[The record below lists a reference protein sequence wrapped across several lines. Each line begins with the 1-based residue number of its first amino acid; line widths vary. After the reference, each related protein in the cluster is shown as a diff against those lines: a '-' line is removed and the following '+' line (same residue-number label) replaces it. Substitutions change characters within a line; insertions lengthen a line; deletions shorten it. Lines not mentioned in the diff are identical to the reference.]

1 MSESIVKMTSNKLA
15 NDENRTKLMKKV
27 KDISNL
33 LAYMDDDSKIPFISN
48 SLTEIATLV
57 YLASSDKDCSELS
70 EKLIMQICSIVFNF
84 KTKPYDSFLTV
95 NDDAENSEFPNWAL
109 LEFFQKMH
117 ALLQTSDYVFGT
129 VPGTKACA
137 AFMKRIMFEIFKE
150 KRSDMEPLKI
160 LSLFCAMSGVDIPL
174 LVTANS
180 CCDKI
185 FKDAGKK
192 PDINIMSL
200 NYILE
205 GCCGCSHYFN
215 LTTVPDGLLAP
226 SDWLEGLMFV
236 LLDVHHEKN
245 QSTWL
250 KCFRSLLKMSLS
262 VVEKHLTTIIKSTLL
277 KINMD
282 DADSKKDYCDL
293 FIDLISLYSR
303 LHQLPKFFVKL
314 LLALT
319 ECIQEGSLG
328 EYICKGQIFPVV
340 LNSVALHSQ
349 ELPFGQIMEQW
360 KIFSETYTTFG
371 NMTQVFTKGKGAVFF
386 VSQLFATFLMHCKLF
401 DFTVPDAIYEKF
413 GDLILHT
420 RKELK
425 KNISILSDRSK
436 EVLPLQR
443 SLLLLCFALG
453 EVKLTYNDCHEEPL
467 NDDLILRFSDH
478 ACDCTLFLKFLS
490 EEHCEIFDSWLKG
503 EDKVLSFL
511 VFQLLVQK
519 VRGLLHKKE
528 LSNEENA
535 HLHKTLSFILE
546 HAKENIIYGDT
557 WDTDLGTLYTNNY
570 GCAIWRILL
579 KYFPLIVNSVDIK
592 ELINICGCFRDV
604 ILQQQSSSSSLCEMD
619 LKAVILSEVQSV
631 YFQESKNFQA
641 AVLASVWKLDGTFLQ
656 KKRSHDEIDSD
667 DNLLNILSQLNIFR
681 NKWTK
686 YAESNPKSN
695 QDETLNSLWHNV
707 KDTCTL
713 LNQILQSESII
724 KPKMKA
730 EVYNILQLIEC
741 LPLEYL
747 LPGNQVKCIVG
758 LSVLF
763 FLTPE
768 SCNSHEAR
776 NVAEKIAKL
785 LIAIFDAVRSIWFF
799 DFVNSGFYLREV
811 VNTLERLMTMKA
823 IDETSEWPKL
833 LLHSLVRLILKRRE
847 SLIAMENFFSE
858 LNVVEET
865 AEFSCL
871 VLLLTLEQVS
881 QIFKK
886 VHLPDDYKE
895 SCENL
900 ASSLCSSCVKAV
912 KKTEE
917 GYSVSVYCTLIECY
931 AEVIKILTST
941 SCNIDQKKK
950 ERYLKPLP
958 KIITIAKENISNPKN
973 NAYFKFFASIC
984 EHSKDI
990 ESFIPDDFHLIIWSN
1005 VHILFQQQCLN
1016 PTALQQ
1022 SQNIL
1027 HPVTLQNN
1035 EIKLLNSLFTLMSK
1049 EDTDKILE
1057 ELLKQMEN
1065 IDLVFLNAFTLQMN
1079 LNIIKQIID
1088 SDSKRPE
1095 SSLPTTI
1102 LVNILSQ
1109 LCRISL
1115 NKSSDTDFHI
1125 HMIKIPILQF
1135 INFLLKLKKSCIPRQ
1150 HLVQS
1155 LSACRVSKFPKDS
1168 NSFSLFLNE
1177 FDAVF
1182 DVCYSLL
1189 VYHSEVV
1196 FNATFSF
1203 LQTVILLLR
1212 SLIAA
1217 GSQDHIAKQEKTVH
1231 LQIIQAAQNMDRLF
1245 TVMSRH
1251 KTNFAKLASYLI
1263 AEYVDCVQH
1272 ITLDGNV
1279 KDHLLLGMYRLL
1291 DLCSEDTLKSVSVN
1305 INHSCRDIF
1314 INVMKNYKQ
1323 LKYRGDV

>member
-1 MSESIVKMTSNKLA
+1 MPESTVKMTSNKLA
-15 NDENRTKLMKKV
+15 NDENRSKLMKKV

-33 LAYMDDDSKIPFISN
+33 LAYMDDDSKVPFISN

-70 EKLIMQICSIVFNF
+70 EKLIVQICSIVFNF

-137 AFMKRIMFEIFKE
+137 AFMKRIIFEIFKE

-436 EVLPLQR
+436 E
-443 SLLLLCFALG
+443 
-453 EVKLTYNDCHEEPL
+453 
-467 NDDLILRFSDH
+467 
-478 ACDCTLFLKFLS
+478 
-490 EEHCEIFDSWLKG
+490 
-503 EDKVLSFL
+503 
-511 VFQLLVQK
+511 
-519 VRGLLHKKE
+519 
-528 LSNEENA
+528 
-535 HLHKTLSFILE
+535 
-546 HAKENIIYGDT
+546 
-557 WDTDLGTLYTNNY
+557 
-570 GCAIWRILL
+570 
-579 KYFPLIVNSVDIK
+579 
-592 ELINICGCFRDV
+592 
-604 ILQQQSSSSSLCEMD
+604 
-619 LKAVILSEVQSV
+619 
-631 YFQESKNFQA
+631 
-641 AVLASVWKLDGTFLQ
+641 
-656 KKRSHDEIDSD
+656 
-667 DNLLNILSQLNIFR
+667 
-681 NKWTK
+681 
-686 YAESNPKSN
+686 
-695 QDETLNSLWHNV
+695 
-707 KDTCTL
+707 
-713 LNQILQSESII
+713 
-724 KPKMKA
+724 
-730 EVYNILQLIEC
+730 LIEC

-1231 LQIIQAAQNMDRLF
+1231 LQIFQAAQNMDRLF

-1279 KDHLLLGMYRLL
+1279 KDHLLSGMYRLL